1 MSVFVAP
8 APKSPETL
16 TYLELRKAVGFIA
29 IGLPFGVA
37 LPRLILRHSLE
48 GSISAYYYTS
58 SRNLLVGSLCA
69 IAMFLLC
76 CRGFDNKDLI
86 AGGLAALFALGVAF
100 FPTKPEYPTQTELT
114 IGHVHVI
121 AATLLFSTLA
131 VFCLWLFKMT
141 AQGVR
146 LTKKKVERNRVYTV
160 CGVIIVGSMVAI
172 GVCRLLNVKTILGI
186 GPWLIFETT
195 ALWAF
200 GFAWLTKGEF
210 ILKDEGRDERR

>member
-8 APKSPETL
+8 APKSPATL
-16 TYLELRKAVGFIA
+16 TYLELRKAVGFVA
-29 IGLPFGVA
+29 IGLPFGVV
-37 LPRLILRHSLE
+37 LPRLILRHTLE

-58 SRNLLVGSLCA
+58 SRDLFVGSLCA

-100 FPTKPEYPTQTELT
+100 FPTKPEDATPTASA

-141 AQGVR
+141 AQGVYVTR
-146 LTKKKVERNRVYTV
+146 KKVARNRVYTV
-160 CGVIIVGSMVAI
+160 CGLIIVGSMVAI
-172 GVCRLLNVKTILGI
+172 GMCRLLDIKAIFGI
-186 GPWLIFETT
+186 GP
-195 ALWAF
+195 
-200 GFAWLTKGEF
+200 
-210 ILKDEGRDERR
+210 

>member
-1 MSVFVAP
+1 MTMSVFVAP
-8 APKSPETL
+8 APKSPATL

-58 SRNLLVGSLCA
+58 SRDLFVGSLCA

-76 CRGFDNKDLI
+76 CRGFDTKDLI

-100 FPTKPEYPTQTELT
+100 FPMKPEDATPTEKV

-141 AQGVR
+141 AHGVR
-146 LTKKKVERNRVYTV
+146 LTQKKIERNRVYTL
-160 CGVIIVGSMVAI
+160 CGWVIVGSMVAI
-172 GVCRLLNVKTILGI
+172 GVCRMFNITSIVGI

-210 ILKDEGRDERR
+210 ILKDESES

>member
-1 MSVFVAP
+1 MTMSVFVAP
-8 APKSPETL
+8 VPKSPATL
-16 TYLELRKAVGFIA
+16 TYLELRKAVGFLA
-29 IGLPFGVA
+29 IGLPFGVV
-37 LPRLILRHSLE
+37 LPRLVLRHSLE

-58 SRNLLVGSLCA
+58 SRDLLVGSLCA

-76 CRGFDNKDLI
+76 SRGFDNKDLI
-86 AGGLAALFALGVAF
+86 AGGLAAVFALGVAF
-100 FPTKPEYPTQTELT
+100 FPTKPENATRTEMV

-141 AQGVR
+141 AHGVR
-146 LTKKKVERNRVYTV
+146 VTRKKVERNRVYTV
-160 CGVIIVGSMVAI
+160 CGWIIVGSMVAI
-172 GVCRLLNVKTILGI
+172 GVCKVFNVTAILGI

-210 ILKDEGRDERR
+210 ILKDEETG